1 MLAREA
7 TWALGLLMPCAVALA
22 TAAGA
27 TPPPPCSA
35 DTPEQPCLLQ
45 KACNRTGPRRVEC
58 RANVVARAKIENSYS
73 WEYDSPP
80 LDIHVF
86 ITEATGRDRA
96 HFVEAIV
103 KMEAPLSFEQK
114 STFAQFGKTLPM
126 SEEVIDLLNDFQRCE
141 MALSSFV
148 NTAGVTTTADSSD
161 LLLHPKILR
170 SADWRISLLKAECR
184 DSAIPS
190 SAWNILDKK
199 FDLIQLILQGCHLN
213 FHLEKQ
219 PYLQNLEITSCNL
232 QNIPTD
238 FFDRMPNILSL
249 SLSSKNFTSLPQG
262 ISRLKNLQ
270 QLQLFGNNLIST
282 PSFFSILS
290 SFTNIQILHLSKTLI
305 TSLFLVDPLLNS
317 SLQLTGLHLT
327 ECQLPSIQEEDIKLL
342 SKQTKLEILDLSKNK
357 IDYIPVNWSDLPA
370 SIKILNLS
378 SNFLTSVQFM
388 FSSDVKLKVIDI
400 SKNKLRV
407 IGNLLESGR
416 ADSVNVSFNNIIE
429 VCGVNYGRNIN
440 NLNLSH
446 NMVEITEQS
455 VASLSSL
462 HSIDLGGNLFH
473 CHVCN
478 ITILQKWVIG
488 QHNMIKAL
496 NGTGDLF
503 CFPKHSNLR
512 VADVKQEEC
521 KNILYSRNPEWA
533 RVFQVSLV
541 LSLIFLMAVLLRGY
555 KFETCYLMRLWQNR
569 TNKTRRIS
577 QTYEYD
583 AFICYSNAD
592 REWVIY
598 ELMEKLEGAPHNY
611 RICDHEQTFF
621 NSQWCLWELEMAR
634 HREFEGGGSSPILI
648 QLTPVDQLHLS
659 DNTEIL
665 LDSCKS
671 LHSPNEPFF
680 WEKLVNMLGKSLA
693 NFCERTDSETRV

>member
-45 KACNRTGPRRVEC
+45 KACNRTGPRR
-58 RANVVARAKIENSYS
+58 
-73 WEYDSPP
+73 
-80 LDIHVF
+80 
-86 ITEATGRDRA
+86 
-96 HFVEAIV
+96 
-103 KMEAPLSFEQK
+103 
-114 STFAQFGKTLPM
+114 TLPM

-148 NTAGVTTTADSSD
+148 NNAGVTTTADSSD

-184 DSAIPS
+184 DSAIPN
-190 SAWNILDKK
+190 SAWNILAKK
-199 FDLIQLILQGCHLN
+199 FDLIQLILQG
-213 FHLEKQ
+213 
-219 PYLQNLEITSCNL
+219 
-232 QNIPTD
+232 
-238 FFDRMPNILSL
+238 
-249 SLSSKNFTSLPQG
+249 
-262 ISRLKNLQ
+262 IS
-270 QLQLFGNNLIST
+270 
-282 PSFFSILS
+282 P
-290 SFTNIQILHLSKTLI
+290 QILHLSKTLI

-388 FSSDVKLKVIDI
+388 FFSDVKLKVIDI

-473 CHVCN
+473 CQVCN
-478 ITILQKWVIG
+478 ITILQKWVSG

-521 KNILYSRNPEWA
+521 KTILYSRNPEWA

-611 RICDHEQTFF
+611 RICDHERDFILGSFISQNIVQSMHRSRHILFVLSETFF

-659 DNTEIL
+659 DNIEVL